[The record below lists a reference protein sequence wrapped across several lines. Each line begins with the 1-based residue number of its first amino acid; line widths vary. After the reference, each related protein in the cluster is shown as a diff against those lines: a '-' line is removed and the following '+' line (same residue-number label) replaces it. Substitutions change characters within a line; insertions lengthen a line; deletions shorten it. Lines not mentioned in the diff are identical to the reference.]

1 MKNFRN
7 LNTLIEMALN
17 EDLLD
22 TGDITSEAIFKDE
35 LYSYKLMA
43 KESGILCGIDIF
55 TTVMKHVDENIT
67 VTNFFNDRDSVS
79 RGNIVADISGPVVS
93 ILKAERTALN
103 FISHLSAIATKT
115 AVFVKRADGKVI
127 ILDTRKTLPGYRE
140 LQKYAVNCGGGE
152 NHRMGLYDM
161 VMIKDNHSDAAGGI
175 SAAVE
180 RVKARWGDKYKIE
193 VEARNMEEVK
203 EALKCG
209 AHRIMLDNMSD
220 ADMEAAVEYIA
231 GRAETEASG
240 NMNLQRIKSASLTG
254 VDYISFGELT
264 NSVKAFDFSLKEVK
278 SNTETISR

>member
-1 MKNFRN
+1 MKNFKN

-22 TGDITSEAIFKDE
+22 AGDVTSEAIFKDE

-43 KESGILCGIDIF
+43 KESGVLCGVEIF
-55 TTVMKHVDENIT
+55 TTVMKHVDKNIT
-67 VTNFFNDRDSVS
+67 VKNYFNDRDTVS

-115 AVFVKRADGKVI
+115 AVFVKRAEGKVI

-175 SAAVE
+175 TAAVE
-180 RVKARWGDKYKIE
+180 RVKAKWGDKYKIE
-193 VEARNMEEVK
+193 IEARNMDEVR

-209 AHRIMLDNMSD
+209 ADRIMLDNMSD
-220 ADMEAAVEYIA
+220 TDMEEAVEYIA

-240 NMNLQRIKSASLTG
+240 NMNLQRIKSVSLTG

-278 SNTETISR
+278 SKE

>member
-1 MKNFRN
+1 MDNFSN
-7 LNTLIEMALN
+7 LNTLIKMAIN

-22 TGDITSEAIFKDE
+22 IGDITSEAIFRDE

-55 TTVMKHVDENIT
+55 ITVMKHVNKDID
-67 VTNFFNDRDSVS
+67 VKKYFNDKDAIN
-79 RGNIVADISGPVVS
+79 RGNIIADVSGPVVS

-103 FISHLSAIATKT
+103 FISHLTAIASKT
-115 AVFVKRADGKVI
+115 AVFVKRAEGKVI

-140 LQKYAVNCGGGE
+140 LQKYAVSCGGGE

-175 SAAVE
+175 TAAVE
-180 RVKARWGDKYKIE
+180 RVKAKWGDKFKIE
-193 VEARNMEEVK
+193 VEARNLDEVK

-209 AHRIMLDNMSD
+209 ADRIMLDNMSD
-220 ADMEAAVEYIA
+220 ADMENAVEYIA

-240 NMNLQRIKSASLTG
+240 NMNLQRIKSVSLTG
-254 VDYISFGELT
+254 VNYISFGELT
-264 NSVKAFDFSLKEVK
+264 NSVKAFDFSLKEIK
-278 SNTETISR
+278 DSDRR